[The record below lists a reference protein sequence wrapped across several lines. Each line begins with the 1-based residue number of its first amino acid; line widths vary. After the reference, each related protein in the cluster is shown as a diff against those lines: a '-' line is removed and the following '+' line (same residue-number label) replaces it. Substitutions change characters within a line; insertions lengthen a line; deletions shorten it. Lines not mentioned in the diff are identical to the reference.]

1 MKFNFN
7 RLLSDSHSS
16 VEEETIDRW
25 RRAALKPGA
34 PLIEDEVL
42 DDLSWGEKFPQTHER
57 TSRERASLELRSP
70 VVRSSIPS
78 RPEAVQFGSTQTSS
92 RVAAPPAAHTATPR
106 MIQKSSPSP
115 SLSQSSAIAVQP
127 VQVPL
132 AQVPAQEPERT
143 AKLLPGNPSFSIEED
158 MKQRFGARLRAAL
171 GNGTVIHGKLTFDT
185 PVRIDGK
192 LTGEVISSSTLVVG
206 EAGNIK
212 ADVKVSSLVVYG
224 KVVGPVHA
232 RDLVEIKNGGRLEGD
247 ITTQRLVIDEGGY
260 FDGDCVIQIVN

>member
-7 RLLSDSHSS
+7 RLLSDTHSS

-25 RRAALKPGA
+25 RRAAMKPGA
-34 PLIEDEVL
+34 PLGEEEVFGDI
-42 DDLSWGEKFPQTHER
+42 DDPSWFEKLPQKHENATHEKI
-57 TSRERASLELRSP
+57 ELRSP
-70 VVRSSIPS
+70 VVRSNVAVRS
-78 RPEAVQFGSTQTSS
+78 EAPQIS
-92 RVAAPPAAHTATPR
+92 TPR
-106 MIQKSSPSP
+106 MMQRTTQRP
-115 SLSQSSAIAVQP
+115 LQSSAAPAQLAPQASAPQMAP
-127 VQVPL
+127 VPI
-132 AQVPAQEPERT
+132 QEPER
-143 AKLLPGNPSFSIEED
+143 AVRLLPGNPNFSIEDD

-171 GNGTVIHGKLTFDT
+171 GTGTVIHGKLTFDT

-224 KVVGPVHA
+224 KVLGPVHA
-232 RDLVEIKNGGRLEGD
+232 KDLVEIKNGGRLEGD